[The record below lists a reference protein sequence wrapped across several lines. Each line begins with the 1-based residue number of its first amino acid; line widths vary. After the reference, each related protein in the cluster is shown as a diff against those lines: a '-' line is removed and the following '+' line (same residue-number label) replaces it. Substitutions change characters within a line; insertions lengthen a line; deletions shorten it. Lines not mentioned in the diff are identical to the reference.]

1 LSIYHS
7 QQVEGSM
14 EEKAG
19 AQISKRAFVQSVII
33 LFALMMIAG
42 VLTLV
47 VPAGSY
53 NRTVVDGREVIDP
66 TSFQYVEPPDYPV
79 WRWFTAPIEVLFGPN
94 GLTIIVI
101 IIFILMVGVAFAVL
115 DKSGLLLA
123 TIARLVRRFGERKYL
138 LLLVISLFFM
148 AIGAFFGI
156 FEEVVP
162 LVPIMLALSYMLGWD
177 SLVGLG
183 MSILAVNM
191 GFSAAITNPFT
202 IGVAQQIAGLP
213 LFSGAWLRVLIFL
226 AIYAVF
232 AIFLTRYA
240 RRIEQTPQ
248 KSLVYAED
256 QAGRAKYAT
265 LKLDSDTIS
274 GPQLAR
280 ATTWLAVFLVLVL
293 FVLVSAPFIPG
304 LSDFTMPVVGLLFFI
319 GGVGAGFLSGSPKA
333 GIWKAM
339 WDGLTGIAPAIPLI
353 LMAASVGYII
363 YQGGILDT
371 ILYQASQTFA
381 QLGPYPAAL
390 LIYFLALL
398 IEFFV
403 ASGSAKAFLLM
414 PILLPLADLAGV
426 TRQTAVTAYCFG
438 DGFSNLVYPTNPVLL
453 ICLGLSVVS
462 FPKWLRWSLGLWGW
476 VILITLIFLA
486 IAVAIQYG
494 PF

>member
-1 LSIYHS
+1 
-7 QQVEGSM
+7 M

-19 AQISKRAFVQSVII
+19 AQISRRAFVQSVVI

-42 VLTLV
+42 ILTLV

-53 NRTVVDGREVIDP
+53 ARTEVDGREVIDP
-66 TSFQYVEPPDYPV
+66 TSFQYVEQPDYPI
-79 WRWFTAPIEVLFGPN
+79 WRWFTAPIEVLTGPN

-101 IIFILMVGVAFAVL
+101 IIFILLVGVSFAVL
-115 DKSGLLLA
+115 DKSGLLQV
-123 TIARLVRRFGERKYL
+123 TIARLVQRFGDRKYH

-202 IGVAQQIAGLP
+202 IGVAQQLAGLP

-232 AIFLTRYA
+232 AVFLTRYA
-240 RRIEQTPQ
+240 RRIEKAPQ
-248 KSLVYAED
+248 KSPVFAED
-256 QAGRAKYAT
+256 QVGRAKYAA
-265 LKLDSDTIS
+265 LQLDSDAIS
-274 GPQLAR
+274 GPRLAR
-280 ATTWLAVFLVLVL
+280 ATTWLVIFLVLVL
-293 FVLVSAPFIPG
+293 IVLVSAPFIPG
-304 LSDFTMPVVGLLFFI
+304 LSDYTMPVVGLLFFI
-319 GGVGAGFLSGSPKA
+319 GGVGAGFLSGAPKA
-333 GIWKAM
+333 EIWQAM
-339 WDGLTGIAPAIPLI
+339 RDGLTGIAPAIPLI
-353 LMAASVGYII
+353 LMAASVGYIV

-371 ILYQASQTFA
+371 ILYQASQPFSR
-381 QLGPYPAAL
+381 LGPYPAAV
-390 LIYFLALL
+390 LIYILALL

-414 PILLPLADLAGV
+414 PILLPLADLSDV

-438 DGFSNLVYPTNPVLL
+438 DGFSNLIYPTNPVLL

-462 FPKWLRWSLGLWGW
+462 FPKWLRWSLGLWAW
-476 VILITLIFLA
+476 VVLVTLIFLA